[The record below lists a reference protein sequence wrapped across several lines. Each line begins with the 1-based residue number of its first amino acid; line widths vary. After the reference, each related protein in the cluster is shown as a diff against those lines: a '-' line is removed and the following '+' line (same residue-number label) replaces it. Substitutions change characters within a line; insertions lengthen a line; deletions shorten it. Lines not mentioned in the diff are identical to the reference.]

1 MDVSNSAA
9 LGDVCPT
16 EGSRRGFMIRADRGG
31 ENAHDASL
39 ASEWKLRLV
48 ASVQVIQQGDR
59 GLLKTPFATAGNTV
73 KRLLP

>member
-1 MDVSNSAA
+1 
-9 LGDVCPT
+9 
-16 EGSRRGFMIRADRGG
+16 MIRADRGG